1 MMATRVARKTTYTQ
15 QTTSEAETPRAGTSS
30 PGRRTRSP
38 SPARITRMEEKEKL
52 QNLNDRLAAYIDRV
66 RYLEDENARLS
77 TQVRSTEE
85 TVTREVT
92 NIKALYEQE
101 LEDVKKLLD
110 ETAKEKAR
118 LQLDANKYKV
128 EAEDWAAKYHRRD
141 RDAKNAEKKALE
153 LQAQMSEQQAKLED
167 AENQRKHAEAEAAR
181 ARAELAQLERQ
192 LATARK
198 QLEDETL
205 ARVDLENRIQ
215 SLKEELSFK
224 SQVYEQELNETR
236 TRTTMEIE
244 EVDSRIHQDYE
255 NKVQEMLQNLR
266 SEHEEQLRL
275 VREEVEILYEGKVNE
290 LQGSLDRSMSL
301 GGSAKD
307 ELIVTR
313 RRLDELGSEVTKLK
327 AQNAA
332 YEARI
337 RDLEGQIESDREMF
351 ENQITL
357 KDQEI
362 DELRKLL
369 DEQTREY
376 ADLLDVKIRLDNEI
390 EAYRRLLEGEEARL
404 NLSQESTDS
413 STPKKGSRGQ
423 KRKRVTMS
431 QAVETFTEGKST
443 SDFTSEAQASGTVE
457 VYETD
462 PEGKFIKLHNTGK
475 EDVAIGGWLLVH
487 TADNQETTYKFH
499 HNLILRANE
508 FVTVWSSG
516 VGETHNPPSNL
527 VMKGDQKW
535 FTGDQMKTVL
545 KQGDQEMASRT
556 LTKFVRRSSQYR
568 SSLRSGGDEVD
579 AGKRSECSLM

>member
-1 MMATRVARKTTYTQ
+1 MATRVARKTTYIQ
-15 QTTSEAETPRAGTSS
+15 QTTSEGETPRAGTSS

-52 QNLNDRLAAYIDRV
+52 QNLNDRLAAYIDKV

-118 LQLDANKYKV
+118 LQLDANKYKI

-153 LQAQMSEQQAKLED
+153 LQAQMADQQAKLDD

-266 SEHEEQLRL
+266 AEHEEQLRL

-301 GGSAKD
+301 GSTAKD
-307 ELIVTR
+307 ELVITR
-313 RRLDELGSEVTKLK
+313 RRVDELGSEVTKLK

-337 RDLEGQIESDREMF
+337 RDLEGQLDSNQEMF

-362 DELRKLL
+362 EELRKLL

-413 STPKKGSRGQ
+413 STPKKGSARGL

-431 QAVETFTEGKST
+431 ESVETFTEGKSG
-443 SDFTSEAQASGTVE
+443 SDFASEAQASGTVE

-487 TADNQETTYKFH
+487 TADSQETIYKFH
-499 HNLILRANE
+499 HNLILRAGE
-508 FVTVWSSG
+508 YVTVWSSG

-527 VMKGDQKW
+527 VMKGEQKW
-535 FTGDQMKTVL
+535 FTGDHMKTIL

-556 LTKFVRRSSQYR
+556 LTKFVRRSTQFR
-568 SSLRSGGDEVD
+568 SRVRGGDEID
-579 AGKRSECSLM
+579 AGKRSECSVM